1 MGRRTINTRP
11 FGGGQPKKGEN
22 MENKELLEQF
32 EIVAGQLALAESFHQ
47 PRKEK
52 QYEKKLLELE
62 AEILK
67 RMGD

>member
-1 MGRRTINTRP
+1 MEVNRRKEIR
-11 FGGGQPKKGEN
+11 
-22 MENKELLEQF
+22 METMTNQELLEKYSV
-32 EIVAGQLALAESFHQ
+32 IAGQLALAESFHQ

-67 RMGD
+67 RMG

>member
-1 MGRRTINTRP
+1 
-11 FGGGQPKKGEN
+11 